1 MVNIL
6 AFPGLKS
13 AKPAKEELSASVT
26 DMPRITATSDGG
38 FVISQASPGVSI
50 AQGGDWTNQELA
62 DLYRVEAMLVQAN
75 MRVSTGR
82 GVSDEGEPWFVF
94 CKEDGDV
101 FVHLAR
107 IDGTYLLDSPGL
119 GNLLQGGDFSE
130 LISRFVAQV
139 AARAA
144 PGRDNVV
151 TLRPRMLHD
160 QTVRLHPA
168 VMLAA
173 LVWSLYIASDDFVGA
188 AHAMEEIAAA
198 VPPSSGTEHA
208 EAAGNMAH
216 EIALS
221 YLSDQADAR
230 DMDDL
235 VSPQGRTVPL
245 SPADGAK
252 PGIADDRSAGSHGP
266 AMPVWTQGVAASLAV
281 IAVSYGFF
289 HLPDADDTLVADKAQ
304 PQKEDA
310 ATHAG
315 MQTKVDNFQ
324 AVVEGS
330 ATERFHAERHKDA
343 PHDVKII
350 QPDVSLPVLKT
361 VLTEE
366 IRTVVAS
373 SAIEASTPD
382 FIEAVA
388 VDMPIKIAVVEPKA
402 AADSA
407 VSAMPQMTMKTAA
420 LTVTEM
426 QSVLNLVSQYVGSVA
441 DYRIGNLTVSATL
454 DTYGID
460 KVFTHIGDI
469 ELQDSIS
476 LAAVAFTAPPNGATT
491 AVSLGSQY
499 GYYDDIAK
507 GFVSHFIR
515 EAHGIEMVQFN
526 SEIVL
531 VDMSA
536 IDEATDVAY
545 TLRWMTDDGHI
556 ISTIGHLQ
564 DFLDYG
570 IA

>member
-6 AFPGLKS
+6 AFPGLKGV
-13 AKPAKEELSASVT
+13 KPSKEELSASVT

-38 FVISQASPGVSI
+38 FVISQASPGGNI

-139 AARAA
+139 AARAS

-173 LVWSLYIASDDFVGA
+173 LVWSLYLVSDDFVGA

-208 EAAGNMAH
+208 AGDMAP

-221 YLSDQADAR
+221 YLSDQAATY

-235 VSPQGRTVPL
+235 VPPQGQAVPL

-252 PGIADDRSAGSHGP
+252 PGIAGDRSAGSHGP
-266 AMPVWTQGVAASLAV
+266 SMPVSTQGVAASLAV

-289 HLPDADDTLVADKAQ
+289 HLPDADDTRVADKTQ
-304 PQKEDA
+304 PQKEGA

-315 MQTKVDNFQ
+315 MQTKVNDLQ
-324 AVVEGS
+324 AVVEGN

-343 PHDVKII
+343 SHDVKII

-382 FIEAVA
+382 FVEAVA
-388 VDMPIKIAVVEPKA
+388 ADMPIKIAVFEPKA

-407 VSAMPQMTMKTAA
+407 VSVMPQMTMKTAA
-420 LTVTEM
+420 MTVTEM
-426 QSVLNLVSQYVGSVA
+426 QSVLKLVSQYVGSVA

-460 KVFTHIGDI
+460 KVFTHIGET
-469 ELQDSIS
+469 ELQDFTS
-476 LAAVAFTAPPNGATT
+476 LAAVAFTAPPSGTTT
-491 AVSLGSQY
+491 AASLGSQY
-499 GYYDDIAK
+499 GYYDDRAK
-507 GFVSHFIR
+507 EFVSQFIR

-545 TLRWMTDDGHI
+545 TLRWVTDDGHI